1 MPFRDLKSF
10 LAKLESQGDLVKIK
24 TQVNPELE
32 ITEIVTR
39 IIKQDGPALLFEN
52 VQGSN
57 YPLVINLFG
66 SIRRI
71 ETAIGRPPELIGRS
85 LIDFINHINPPSIQ
99 GLWKTKGQIKKFI
112 VFYYFS
118 LVILNT

>member
-52 VQGSN
+52 V
-57 YPLVINLFG
+57 I
-66 SIRRI
+66 
-71 ETAIGRPPELIGRS
+71 
-85 LIDFINHINPPSIQ
+85 
-99 GLWKTKGQIKKFI
+99 
-112 VFYYFS
+112 
-118 LVILNT
+118 

>member
-71 ETAIGRPPELIGRS
+71 ETAIGRPPELIGLS
-85 LIDFINHINPPSIQ
+85 VIDFINHINPP
-99 GLWKTKGQIKKFI
+99 
-112 VFYYFS
+112 
-118 LVILNT
+118 